1 MRGATRAK
9 RTAGRIAR
17 ELRQTAEVISAERKA
32 GGHIPEPHENFRYRH
47 FLMPTYL
54 DYVARV
60 SWADHAVSLETAA
73 CLLQMCETYRPER
86 VLDTGSGYSS
96 YVLRRYAMASG
107 AEVVSVE
114 TDEAWLAKTSAYLEQ
129 MEVGTAG
136 LVSWAQFQRTPPQP
150 FGLIFHDL
158 ANGDVRTK
166 SMRLMTELIA
176 ADGHLVFD
184 DMQSAQHRLEAKR
197 VTAAAG
203 RRYFS
208 MARVTMDTI
217 GRYAGLSVR

>member
-1 MRGATRAK
+1 MRGATRVK
-9 RTAGRIAR
+9 RAAERITR
-17 ELRQTAEVISAERKA
+17 EAVQTAEMIRAERKA
-32 GGHIPEPHENFRYRH
+32 GDHIPAPHENFRYRH

-73 CLLQMCETYRPER
+73 CLLQMCEERQPER

-96 YVLRRYAMASG
+96 YVLRRYAKDSG

-114 TDEAWLAKTSAYLEQ
+114 TDESWLTKTAAYLEQ

-136 LVSWAQFQRTPPQP
+136 LMSWADFQRTPPRP
-150 FGLIFHDL
+150 FDLIFHDL
-158 ANGDVRTK
+158 AGGDVRTN
-166 SMRLMTELIA
+166 SMRLMTDLIT
-176 ADGHLVFD
+176 ADGHLIFD
-184 DMQSAQHRLEAKR
+184 DMQSEQHRIEAKR
-197 VTAAAG
+197 VTVAAG

-208 MARVTMDTI
+208 MARITMDPI
-217 GRYAGLSVR
+217 DRYAGLSVR